1 MKEQEVK
8 GNNIELFSD
17 VQKYLNRSTETHKKL
32 NTFQHTNLTHVK
44 QMMMMILATFLLASQ
59 SMQMR

>member
-44 QMMMMILATFLLASQ
+44 QMMMILARFLLASQ